1 MLVFQ
6 VRTKEYKRIKTVA
19 VISLNDS
26 FVTCSFDF
34 LKKQLTCVLEA
45 VTFIFQ
51 NIEEGKP

>member
-19 VISLNDS
+19 VISQNDS